1 MFAAAIH
8 GNAAFSNRHEDTLV
22 VPINIELGA
31 DGYYIGSIDDDPETS
46 LRILGYGKIYLALS
60 QFDNTFLSVE
70 CDAHSGIGV

>member
-31 DGYYIGSIDDDPETS
+31 DGYDFGSIDDDPETS
-46 LRILGYGKIYLALS
+46 LRILGHGKIYLTLS
-60 QFDNTFLSVE
+60 QFNKTFFSVK
-70 CDAHSGIGV
+70 CNA